1 MGFERHHLAWI
12 VASVVTVASF
22 VGATAYTQNRLARVD
37 ALSSTLETN
46 AIPSLEYLSRAAVR
60 LTRLNQ
66 LMDDVAADSPRRDQA
81 VAATRREV
89 TALNQDVDR
98 YLRLPTLP
106 GEREFWAELR
116 TKVTRAVDLV
126 DASVDAAQRPIDAT
140 PAPADVDDALDVAV
154 GSVLATLDFDV
165 RQSQGMARDVRRLRA
180 TTLRSIVELD
190 ALSTA
195 IALATVVVAFRAT
208 RRHDQLKDELTALLT
223 SRVAELDR
231 FAGRVAHDVLSPLGT
246 VTAALALVGRSCD
259 ERARTYIDRSHRALQ
274 HVQQLVDDL
283 LAFARS
289 GARPDPNASCA
300 LETVLE
306 SIIANCG
313 DAAGEHGVE
322 IVVEQAHPIRLRC
335 APGVIA
341 SIVQNLL
348 RNAIK
353 YMGVQSTRRI
363 IVRASAIGG
372 VARIDVEDTGPGI
385 PPDIQ
390 STLFEPFVR
399 GPNEQVSGT
408 GLGLATVKRLV
419 ESHGGRVGVQST
431 PGTGSCFWIELPA
444 LPSNSDLPG
453 PPDPPAFYAAQ
464 EPLR

>member
-1 MGFERHHLAWI
+1 MGFERHHFAWI
-12 VASVVTVASF
+12 TASVVTVASF

-37 ALSSTLETN
+37 ALSSSLEMN

-60 LTRLNQ
+60 LTRLNE
-66 LMDDVAADSPRRDQA
+66 LMNDVGADSPRREQA

-116 TKVTRAVDLV
+116 TTVNRAVDLV
-126 DASVDAAQRPIDAT
+126 DAAVDAAQRPVDSP
-140 PAPADVDDALDVAV
+140 PAPGEVDDALDVAV

-165 RQSQGMARDVRRLRA
+165 RQSEGMARDVRRVRA
-180 TTLRSIVELD
+180 ATLRSIVELD

-195 IALATVVVAFRAT
+195 IALATVVFAFRAT
-208 RRHDQLKDELTALLT
+208 RRHDQLKDELNALLT
-223 SRVAELDR
+223 SRVTELDR
-231 FAGRVAHDVLSPLGT
+231 FAGRVAHDVLSPLGA
-246 VTAALALVGRSCD
+246 VTAALALLGRSCD
-259 ERARTYIDRSHRALQ
+259 ERARTYITRSQSALR

-289 GARPDPNASCA
+289 GARPDPNASCP

-306 SIIANCG
+306 SLVANCG
-313 DAAGEHGVE
+313 DAAAEHGIDVT
-322 IVVEQAHPIRLRC
+322 VDQAQPIRLRC

-341 SIVQNLL
+341 SIGQNLL

-353 YMGVQSTRRI
+353 YMGARSVRRI

-372 VARIDVEDTGPGI
+372 IARIEVEDTGPGI
-385 PPDIQ
+385 PPEIQ

-399 GPNEQVSGT
+399 GPNEQVGGT

-431 PGTGSCFWIELPA
+431 PGNGTCFWIELPA
-444 LPSNSDLPG
+444 LPDDS
-453 PPDPPAFYAAQ
+453 AQ
-464 EPLR
+464 RSAPFAPREVSRRS

>member
-1 MGFERHHLAWI
+1 MGFERHHFAWI

-46 AIPSLEYLSRAAVR
+46 AIPSIEYLSRAAVR

-66 LMDDVAADSPRRDQA
+66 LMDDVAAESPRRDQA

-106 GEREFWAELR
+106 GEREFWDELR
-116 TKVTRAVDLV
+116 TKVARAVDLV
-126 DASVDAAQRPIDAT
+126 DASVDAAQRPIDST
-140 PAPADVDDALDVAV
+140 PAPAEVDDALDVAV

-180 TTLRSIVELD
+180 TALRSIVELD

-208 RRHDQLKDELTALLT
+208 RRHDELKDELNALLT

-231 FAGRVAHDVLSPLGT
+231 FAGRMAHDVLSPLGT
-246 VTAALALVGRSCD
+246 VTAALALLGRSCD

-300 LETVLE
+300 LGTVLE
-306 SIIANCG
+306 SIVANCG

-322 IVVEQAHPIRLRC
+322 VAVEQAQPIRLRC
-335 APGVIA
+335 APGVIT

-353 YMGVQSTRRI
+353 YMGGQPTRRI
-363 IVRASAIGG
+363 IVRASAIGD
-372 VARIDVEDTGPGI
+372 VARIEVEDTGPGI
-385 PPDIQ
+385 PPEIQ

-431 PGTGSCFWIELPA
+431 PGNGSCFWIELPA
-444 LPSNSDLPG
+444 LPDDSGLP
-453 PPDPPAFYAAQ
+453 DRHAAQ